1 MAVPSSVFLGESK
14 SPRFSEERCLS
25 VTKGGEAPQTYC
37 LDVRLRQREDR
48 VKQQTQTADPRQSS
62 EMHVGERRG

>member
-1 MAVPSSVFLGESK
+1 M
-14 SPRFSEERCLS
+14 
-25 VTKGGEAPQTYC
+25 TKGGEVPQTYC